1 MSKDLVG
8 KYCLVYMTPSKT
20 EFRPEI
26 HTISDL
32 HKDYPNT
39 HLFLDND
46 YSSIY
51 RIQGLL
57 ISDDIEKLENLLEVQ
72 EEYLEELNTLRNK
85 IHNLKKDHS
94 IEMIK
99 RIKEINKCK

>member
-1 MSKDLVG
+1 MTKDLIG

-26 HTISDL
+26 SIITGVS
-32 HKDYPNT
+32 KNYPDSYVI
-39 HLFLDND
+39 LDND
-46 YSSIY
+46 VNSSY
-51 RIQGLL
+51 HTRGLL

-72 EEYLEELNTLRNK
+72 GEYLEELNTLRNK
-85 IHNLKKDHS
+85 IHNLKRDHS

-99 RIKEINKCK
+99 IIKEIKE